1 MEQDKFEEHLKSK
14 LEERS
19 IQPSENTWSKLE
31 HKLDAQ
37 EGKTNPKLVWWL
49 GIAASIVGLLLVT
62 FLFFNNVDSTEILP
76 ELVET
81 PAEETNTKEENIR
94 ELNTIVESEKSNKE
108 IVNTIENQSKTS
120 VVKQNIGTKT
130 TINKSTSL
138 ISNEEVVETNLN
150 KSESLNN
157 NNAIID
163 KSIQLLNNSQSSVA
177 QASETIT
184 NQKLDVDSEIDLLLN
199 NAQKDVALIDIQ
211 NNDKIVVDANL
222 LLEEVEMDLEES
234 FRDKIFQTIKSGY
247 KTVKTAVA
255 ERNN

>member
-1 MEQDKFEEHLKSK
+1 MEHDKFEEHLKSK

-19 IQPSENTWSKLE
+19 IQPSENAWSKLE
-31 HKLDAQ
+31 HKLDVQ
-37 EGKTNPKLVWWL
+37 ERKTNPKLVWWL
-49 GIAASIVGLLLVT
+49 GIAASIVGLLLVA
-62 FLFFNNVDSTEILP
+62 FFYFNNVDSTEIIP
-76 ELVET
+76 VLVET
-81 PAEETNTKEENIR
+81 PAEETNTKEENIP
-94 ELNTIVESEKSNKE
+94 EFNTIVGSEKPNKE
-108 IVNTIENQSKTS
+108 IINTIKNQSKTS

-163 KSIQLLNNSQSSVA
+163 NSIQLPNNSQNSIA

-184 NQKLDVDSEIDLLLN
+184 NQKLDIDSEIDLLLN
-199 NAQKDVALIDIQ
+199 NAQKDVALIDSQ
-211 NNDKIVVDANL
+211 NNDKIVVDSNS